1 MSEIKIQHQYWQATD
16 GCGVG
21 LGSGSSMRG
30 GHSLQR
36 QLILCTCRHAEIEAL
51 IHIVMDDF
59 KDTFAAPS
67 QICLL
72 KVQQMKMKMKMKMLN
87 LTIQY
92 YCNCNILERLR
103 LRHCWEFPCQ

>member
-30 GHSLQR
+30 GHIVSLAFSKSENFLCLKPKKP
-36 QLILCTCRHAEIEAL
+36 LILCTCRHAEIEAL
-51 IHIVMDDF
+51 IHIVTDDF

-72 KVQQMKMKMKMKMLN
+72 KAVAAEFSNRRFAMKLMN
-87 LTIQY
+87 Q
-92 YCNCNILERLR
+92 
-103 LRHCWEFPCQ
+103 

>member
-16 GCGVG
+16 SCGVG

-30 GHSLQR
+30 GHIVCWMRQR

-51 IHIVMDDF
+51 IHIVRDDF

-72 KVQQMKMKMKMKMLN
+72 KAVAAEFSNRRFAMKLMN
-87 LTIQY
+87 Q
-92 YCNCNILERLR
+92 
-103 LRHCWEFPCQ
+103 